1 MSKLFLVIMLVTQ
14 IISQIFLYIS
24 TGQVPVWKQLLIPSV
39 CVLCVFFFFF
49 RSAFQPAKCFFSG
62 LCSLFTESTNFIFNK
77 IFIKNESHGTIYTF
91 KNYFVIVFLV
101 FSKISG
107 IQTDLNIINLKM
119 CKLLCHLKFQ

>member
-1 MSKLFLVIMLVTQ
+1 MDPLLT
-14 IISQIFLYIS
+14 
-24 TGQVPVWKQLLIPSV
+24 QLLIPSV
-39 CVLCVFFFFF
+39 CVLCFFLEAHFSQQIAFLVGHAHCSQNPQIFF
-49 RSAFQPAKCFFSG
+49 
-62 LCSLFTESTNFIFNK
+62 FNK